1 MTPKKPKVPVRPFI
15 GNLIRYY
22 DELPEL
28 TYPDEIQL
36 PVARMINRFKQDV
49 LNIKEVRRGPKGT
62 VELVLTYP
70 LQARRLRPGMEFTL
84 PRTTGQVF
92 IDLFLMRNNDPLIVL
107 NSDHDRGIVEL
118 TQRKIKEN

>member
-1 MTPKKPKVPVRPFI
+1 
-15 GNLIRYY
+15 
-22 DELPEL
+22 
-28 TYPDEIQL
+28 
-36 PVARMINRFKQDV
+36 
-49 LNIKEVRRGPKGT
+49 
-62 VELVLTYP
+62 
-70 LQARRLRPGMEFTL
+70 MEFTL